1 MMTDKNAHN
10 CAMYNIVHC

>member
-10 CAMYNIVHC
+10 CAMCNIVHC